1 MVEQVSFNTRG
12 NDKILVHL
20 TNFSI
25 SKLYAVSNIVLMDVR
40 QFFWV
45 KIVICLVKNIYSW
58 NSLTSRSGLC
68 TGHESFKTLS

>member
-1 MVEQVSFNTRG
+1 MVEQVSFNTSG

-40 QFFWV
+40 QFF
-45 KIVICLVKNIYSW
+45 LSQ
-58 NSLTSRSGLC
+58 NSHLFG
-68 TGHESFKTLS
+68 EKYI